1 MRFGALAVVAI
12 CGSPFLL
19 GQSVSGPQDP
29 AGSVHRLARQV
40 EEDMRQIDHLLQKAS
55 RPPETEG
62 LLAAATETQG
72 KVIRG
77 IDDMLAQ
84 LHEVCCTC
92 PGGG

>member
-1 MRFGALAVVAI
+1 MRLRALAVIAI
-12 CGSPFLL
+12 CGSPLFLPS
-19 GQSVSGPQDP
+19 QSVSDPQDP
-29 AGSVHRLARQV
+29 AGSVRRLARQI
-40 EEDMRQIDHLLQKAS
+40 EEDMREIDHLLQKAS
-55 RPPETEG
+55 RPETEG
-62 LLAAATETQG
+62 LLVAATETQG